1 MKKKIM
7 FLGDYLEFKYS
18 FLTEEDRQSIPQIFI
33 NRNDQACK
41 IHNICIWEAR
51 LRNNPYLGYEF
62 DREFMFNFLEVEEL
76 LFDFHDPT
84 AIMMTYKP
92 VKNKTGDSVAERN

>member
-7 FLGDYLEFKYS
+7 LLDNYLEFKYS

-51 LRNNPYLGYEF
+51 LRNNPYLLRDWYGNGYKF

-76 LFDFHDPT
+76 LFDHHEPT
-84 AIMMTYKP
+84 KIMITYKP
-92 VKNKTGDSVAERN
+92 VKIK